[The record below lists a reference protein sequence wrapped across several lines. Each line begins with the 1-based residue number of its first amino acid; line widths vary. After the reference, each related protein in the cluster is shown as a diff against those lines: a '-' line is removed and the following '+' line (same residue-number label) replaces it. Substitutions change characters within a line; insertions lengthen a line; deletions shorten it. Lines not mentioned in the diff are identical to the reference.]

1 MTKSLI
7 LVEHN
12 TNLNL
17 LKNLD
22 RSKSKIISLDI
33 VAHKNLLEAQIQHE
47 LVENYFESSDEN
59 YIDNKYSRGH
69 EWSFDGGVTVPAS
82 SSPHVVPLPY
92 SVEANVDPEEAF
104 VASLSSCHMLFF
116 LSIAA
121 KRQFIIDG
129 YIDNAI
135 GVVEKDSDGKIS
147 MTKVTLRPE
156 VNFSGDRQPSI
167 EQLEK
172 MHHQSH
178 EQCFIANS
186 VKTEVVTEI
195 IA

>member
-1 MTKSLI
+1 MS
-7 LVEHN
+7 EY
-12 TNLNL
+12 
-17 LKNLD
+17 
-22 RSKSKIISLDI
+22 SAKISWSR
-33 VAHKNLLEAQIQHE
+33 A
-47 LVENYFESSDEN
+47 SDEN

-69 EWSFDGGVTVPAS
+69 EWIFDGGITVQAS

-121 KRQFIIDG
+121 RQK
-129 YIDNAI
+129 Y
-135 GVVEKDSDGKIS
+135 VVDSYVDDAVGIMEKDSDGNIS
-147 MTKVTLRPE
+147 MTKVTLRPH
-156 VNFSGDRQPSI
+156 VQFSGDKEPTM

-172 MHHQSH
+172 MHHQAH

-186 VKTEVVTEI
+186 VKTQVVTEI
-195 IA
+195 IV